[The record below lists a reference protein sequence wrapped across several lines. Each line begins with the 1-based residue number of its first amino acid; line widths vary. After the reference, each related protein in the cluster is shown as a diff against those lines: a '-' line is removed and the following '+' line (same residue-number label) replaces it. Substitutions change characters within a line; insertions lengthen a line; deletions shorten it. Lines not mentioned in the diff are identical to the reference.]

1 MKEIENS
8 KNHSINRL
16 EEFKSK
22 INLKKTISCHQKFC
36 IYTTGSYGREEAGNE
51 SDIDLFFINS
61 DSEQKFKKIDKILID
76 ADLIGII
83 RELKFPEFSGDGE
96 YLEVHNI
103 KDIYK
108 ELGSRNDDYLNFFT
122 ARMLLILESKCL
134 YNENVYD
141 KLIDE
146 ILHKYY
152 IDFDKNESFHPMF
165 LVNDIIRFW
174 RTLCLNYE
182 YSRSRNEPD
191 QKQKIKA
198 HIKNYKLK
206 FSRKLTCY
214 SLMLNIL
221 FSKSENLTSN
231 ELKGYVKLSPLDRL
245 RKIKEENID
254 DLKINNQI
262 DVLLNLYNNFL
273 EISHKTETELYGY
286 FSDKTNRDKEFGIA
300 RKFSQGILDLML
312 MKRENEKFEYFL
324 L

>member
-1 MKEIENS
+1 MKEIEKS
-8 KNHSINRL
+8 KNHSINKL
-16 EEFKSK
+16 EDFKCK
-22 INLKKTISCHQKFC
+22 INLKETICSHENFC

-134 YNENVYD
+134 YNEKVYD

-182 YSRSRNEPD
+182 YSRSRNELD
-191 QKQKIKA
+191 QKQKVKA

-221 FSKSENLTSN
+221 FSKSENLTLI
-231 ELKGYVKLSPLDRL
+231 ELKAYVKLSPLDRL
-245 RKIKEENID
+245 KKIKEENIG
-254 DLKINNQI
+254 DLQINNQI
-262 DVLLNLYNNFL
+262 DVLLDLYNNFL
-273 EISHKTETELYGY
+273 EISHKAEADFYEC

-312 MKRENEKFEYFL
+312 MKREDEKFEYFL